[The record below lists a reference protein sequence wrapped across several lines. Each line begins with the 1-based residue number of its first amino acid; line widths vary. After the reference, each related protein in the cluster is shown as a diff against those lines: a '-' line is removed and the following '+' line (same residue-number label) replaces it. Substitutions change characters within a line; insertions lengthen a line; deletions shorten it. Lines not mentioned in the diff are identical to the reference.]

1 MTEQERALLTVVA
14 RWPRIEGE
22 RALLIVVAAA
32 HALAAVTLWAAP
44 HAQLF
49 TQGTRPVFALFPP
62 QVWAFAFLIGS
73 ACAVMLLQRVTWRR
87 QIATWVLTVLPTQ
100 IVWLSASLMAVSRG
114 GGSAMGVVFLT
125 VVLAFTAV
133 TAWLIMVDAAAT
145 ER

>member
-22 RALLIVVAAA
+22 WALLVVVAALHGIA
-32 HALAAVTLWAAP
+32 AFTLLAAP
-44 HAQLF
+44 NAQLF

-62 QVWAFAFLIGS
+62 PLWAVAFLIGS
-73 ACAVMLLQRVTWRR
+73 ACAVMLLQGVTARR
-87 QIATWVLTVLPTQ
+87 QLATWMTVLPTQ
-100 IVWLSASLMAVSRG
+100 AVWWAASVMAVSRG

-125 VVLAFTAV
+125 AVLAFTAV